1 MAYRSLLVTEW
12 KRLLEELDP
21 QSEVK
26 RLVDGGSAEARFV
39 LSLSQVGKNATVAE
53 KSLEVHYTHS
63 KYLLISAMGP
73 SIFISCSPGLKV
85 KI

>member
-12 KRLLEELDP
+12 KRLLDEMDP

-39 LSLSQVGKNATVAE
+39 LCLNQVGKSTATVAE
-53 KSLEVHYTHS
+53 KSFEVHYTHS
-63 KYLLISAMGP
+63 K
-73 SIFISCSPGLKV
+73 
-85 KI
+85 